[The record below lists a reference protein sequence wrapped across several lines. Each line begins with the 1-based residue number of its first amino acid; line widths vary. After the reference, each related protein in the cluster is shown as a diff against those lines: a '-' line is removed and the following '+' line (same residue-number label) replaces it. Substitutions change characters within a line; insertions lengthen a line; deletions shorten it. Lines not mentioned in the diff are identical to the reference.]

1 MLRIKRAYFNID
13 WHEKESICA
22 QRLADLSRLRPILK
36 GAGWLSVRFPRTAFF
51 GSTGQAGTGR
61 FHLSGPKTVTDGAFL
76 PDPQIHAPG
85 TGSGKE
91 RIYPPPP
98 KKGLSQELLSPVAA
112 GRFACL
118 RFLWRQ
124 PPPPPRRVAQAQG
137 GTLGPTGQA
146 QGLGLR
152 LWWEKVGLGP
162 RGGLGVPTD
171 LMKSTAV
178 CDSGN
183 GVIFIW
189 TAVLVGEQV
198 WGVVKMKI
206 VERQGSSDLGV
217 WTVGSD
223 PDSPLTK
230 ARELRYLI
238 PYLDFSSWTII
249 LFTRRLHE
257 LCSTYSGFCCII
269 C

>member
-91 RIYPPPP
+91 RIYPPPQ
-98 KKGLSQELLSPVAA
+98 KKDCPRSSSLLL
-112 GRFACL
+112 L
-118 RFLWRQ
+118 RADLRVCGFYGDNHH
-124 PPPPPRRVAQAQG
+124 PPRRVAQAQG

>member
-91 RIYPPPP
+91 RIYPPPK

-124 PPPPPRRVAQAQG
+124 PPPPPPSGASAGRDLRPHWSSPGTGLEAVMGKG
-137 GTLGPTGQA
+137 GSGTEGGFGSA
-146 QGLGLR
+146 HGFD
-152 LWWEKVGLGP
+152 EKYRSL
-162 RGGLGVPTD
+162 
-171 LMKSTAV
+171 
-178 CDSGN
+178 
-183 GVIFIW
+183 
-189 TAVLVGEQV
+189 
-198 WGVVKMKI
+198 
-206 VERQGSSDLGV
+206 
-217 WTVGSD
+217 
-223 PDSPLTK
+223 
-230 ARELRYLI
+230 
-238 PYLDFSSWTII
+238 
-249 LFTRRLHE
+249 
-257 LCSTYSGFCCII
+257 
-269 C
+269 